1 MFELGSSFIRSDR
14 MGCICSINRRLQT
27 TCEQLLLVKL
37 RMSDLGHDV
46 ELLSNKISEIDDNLS
61 HLIDMSHVTSQVK
74 VNLDLVAGN
83 LQRVERNTNSIG
95 MEMVH
100 MNSDHRS
107 LRSSMRN
114 MTTTIMKANC
124 HHRTNINLFV
134 QIRAKVTKHMIN
146 SCNMLV
152 KKDATY
158 VSCQYLFVLK

>member
-1 MFELGSSFIRSDR
+1 

-27 TCEQLLLVKL
+27 TCEQLLLLKL

-61 HLIDMSHVTSQVK
+61 HLIDMSHATSQVK
-74 VNLDLVAGN
+74 GNLDLVAGN

-95 MEMVH
+95 MEMVN

-124 HHRTNINLFV
+124 HHRESMYANWSPGEHAEEGPIDEGHV
-134 QIRAKVTKHMIN
+134 YAVPMYPKH
-146 SCNMLV
+146 SR
-152 KKDATY
+152 
-158 VSCQYLFVLK
+158 